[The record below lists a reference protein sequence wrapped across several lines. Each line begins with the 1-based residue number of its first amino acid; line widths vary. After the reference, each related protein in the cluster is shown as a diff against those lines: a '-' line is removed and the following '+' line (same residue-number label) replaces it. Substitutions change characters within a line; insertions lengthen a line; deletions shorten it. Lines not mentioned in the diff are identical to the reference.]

1 MEVFVQSTNHPLYM
15 LSTEGR
21 VFSRKKWRFLKNTIA
36 KRGFIQVSMDKTSV
50 TLHKEMAISFANS
63 PIAKAWIKDGNKS
76 DCRLSNIDW
85 TLKNARPQ
93 VIVEPQLFTLE
104 KDQFKP
110 LRRELWTL
118 SSQLEE

>member
-1 MEVFVQSTNHPLYM
+1 MEVFVQSINYPMYM

-36 KRGFIQVSMDKTSV
+36 KRGFIQVSMDKNSV
-50 TLHKEMAISFANS
+50 TLHYEMAMSFANS
-63 PIAKAWIKDGNKS
+63 PVAKAWIKNNDKS

-85 TLKNARPQ
+85 ALANARPQ
-93 VIVEPQLFTLE
+93 IIVEPQLFTLE
-104 KDQFKP
+104 EDQFKP

-118 SSQLEE
+118 